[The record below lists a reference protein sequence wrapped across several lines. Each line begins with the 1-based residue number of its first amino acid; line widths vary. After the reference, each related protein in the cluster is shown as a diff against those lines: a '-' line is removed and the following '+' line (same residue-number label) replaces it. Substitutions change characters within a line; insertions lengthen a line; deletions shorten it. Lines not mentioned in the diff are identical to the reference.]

1 MKKPVIIIIATI
13 CVAAIAIAQAVLE
26 RRGSAPSQ
34 LLEIFDVEGSSA
46 KARLTINGE
55 QIFVTNVFIGE
66 YGIGKQREGDRKTPQ
81 GTLHAK
87 RAFGILPNPGTKFD
101 YIRVTPS
108 IFACGDREYYNQ
120 IVDTAA
126 LHHVCTGEDM
136 YHMGPDYNY
145 GLETD
150 YNSECIYKRGAAI
163 FIHCKGNKP
172 YTAGC
177 IAFDQDRM
185 IQILNLCDSSLVVTV
200 HP

>member
-1 MKKPVIIIIATI
+1 MKRPVIIIIAAL
-13 CVAAIAIAQAVLE
+13 CVAVVSIGKAVIDRNDTAQ
-26 RRGSAPSQ
+26 SQ
-34 LLEIFDVEGSSA
+34 LLEIYDVQGSAA
-46 KARLTINGE
+46 KARLSIGGKE
-55 QIFVTNVFIGE
+55 IFVTSVFIGE

-81 GTLHAK
+81 GTLRVK
-87 RAFGILPNPGTKFD
+87 RAFGISPNPGTRFE

-126 LHHVCTGEDM
+126 LHHVCNGEDM
-136 YHMGPDYNY
+136 FHMGPDYDY

-150 YNSECIYKRGAAI
+150 YNSECVYKRGAAI

-177 IAFDQDRM
+177 IAFDRERM
-185 IQILNLCDSSLVVTV
+185 TDILQLCDTTLTV
-200 HP
+200 IVRP